1 MQATARSRRLFQ
13 LRGSTSAVQGR
24 HRLASTVVVQMV
36 VGEDDE
42 TEGGIMR
49 HKLPNKKKRS
59 HPGSEHSL
67 QSAVKFWVIS
77 LSLVFG
83 GIQDAVFLRP
93 SIIGMF

>member
-1 MQATARSRRLFQ
+1 MA
-13 LRGSTSAVQGR
+13 
-24 HRLASTVVVQMV
+24 

-67 QSAVKFWVIS
+67 QSAVIANRKTKRKDYSCLDIKN
-77 LSLVFG
+77 
-83 GIQDAVFLRP
+83 INTNK
-93 SIIGMF
+93 

>member
-24 HRLASTVVVQMV
+24 HRLASTVVVQMA

-59 HPGSEHSL
+59 HLGSDSEHSL
-67 QSAVKFWVIS
+67 QSAVIANRKTKRKDYSCLDIKN
-77 LSLVFG
+77 
-83 GIQDAVFLRP
+83 INTNK
-93 SIIGMF
+93 